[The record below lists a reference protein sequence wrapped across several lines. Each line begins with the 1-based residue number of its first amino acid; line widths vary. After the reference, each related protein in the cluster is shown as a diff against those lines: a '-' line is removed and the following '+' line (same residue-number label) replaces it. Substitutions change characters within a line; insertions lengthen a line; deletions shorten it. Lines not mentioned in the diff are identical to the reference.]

1 MSFSEDIKRIRRKAF
16 LTQED
21 FAKEIGV
28 SFATVNRWETGK
40 ARPNLKTM
48 KLIDDYKQYV
58 SQVCINRCSHPLFD
72 DTIAANLVR
81 PGQYSP
87 WFVEPST
94 ADLFERRDADEWQRS
109 LNCAQYAMMGL
120 TDMPDNIIFQ
130 SNFSNLGTVWRTIYV
145 DTGWYQSYTYFSY

>member
-48 KLIDDYKQYV
+48 KLIDDYCKRNE
-58 SQVCINRCSHPLFD
+58 IDFD
-72 DTIAANLVR
+72 ISEQIGN
-81 PGQYSP
+81 
-87 WFVEPST
+87 E
-94 ADLFERRDADEWQRS
+94 
-109 LNCAQYAMMGL
+109 
-120 TDMPDNIIFQ
+120 
-130 SNFSNLGTVWRTIYV
+130 V
-145 DTGWYQSYTYFSY
+145 DT

>member
-48 KLIDDYKQYV
+48 KLIDDYCKRNE
-58 SQVCINRCSHPLFD
+58 IDFD
-72 DTIAANLVR
+72 ISE
-81 PGQYSP
+81 QI
-87 WFVEPST
+87 
-94 ADLFERRDADEWQRS
+94 
-109 LNCAQYAMMGL
+109 
-120 TDMPDNIIFQ
+120 DNE
-130 SNFSNLGTVWRTIYV
+130 V
-145 DTGWYQSYTYFSY
+145 DTTSCCN

>member
-48 KLIDDYKQYV
+48 KLIDDYCKRNE
-58 SQVCINRCSHPLFD
+58 IDFD
-72 DTIAANLVR
+72 ISE
-81 PGQYSP
+81 QI
-87 WFVEPST
+87 
-94 ADLFERRDADEWQRS
+94 
-109 LNCAQYAMMGL
+109 
-120 TDMPDNIIFQ
+120 DNE
-130 SNFSNLGTVWRTIYV
+130 V
-145 DTGWYQSYTYFSY
+145 DTQDEET